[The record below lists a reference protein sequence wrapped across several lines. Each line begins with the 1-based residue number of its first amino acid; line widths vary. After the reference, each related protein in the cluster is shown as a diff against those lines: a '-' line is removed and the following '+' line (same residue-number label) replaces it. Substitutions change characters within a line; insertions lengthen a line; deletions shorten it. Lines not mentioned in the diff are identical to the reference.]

1 MIIKSFTKYL
11 LILLGSISLLLGII
25 GLFLPLL
32 PTTPFLLLASFC
44 YFRSSKRL
52 HSWLINNKVFGKHIY
67 NYVTYRAVNKSIKIK
82 ALLFLGGSL
91 TISVLI
97 IEHLYVDILL
107 IIIGIVVGSHLLL
120 LKTLKPDLN

>member
-1 MIIKSFTKYL
+1 MTIKSFTKVL
-11 LILLGSISLLLGII
+11 LILLGSISLFLGIV

-44 YFRSSKRL
+44 YLRSSKRL
-52 HSWLINNKVFGKHIY
+52 HTWLINNKVFGKHIH
-67 NYVTYRAVNKSIKIK
+67 NYITYRAVDKNIKIK
-82 ALLFLGGSL
+82 ALLFLGVTL
-91 TISVLI
+91 TISILI

-107 IIIGIVVGSHLLL
+107 ILVGIIVGTHLLL